1 MRAFDI
7 LLFLVC
13 LEATIGFVASLHVFP
28 VSYIDPSA
36 VHGDW
41 SLVEV
46 QEQVE
51 ASQQGFFD
59 KMMLVTDML
68 FKALGMFFNMMV
80 AIVAI
85 YVPLTSVLG
94 VPSEVALLVQSVVYV
109 VYVWALIQFLSGRSI
124 KYME

>member
-13 LEATIGFVASLHVFP
+13 LEATIGFVASLDVFP
-28 VSYIDPSA
+28 VSYVDPSA
-36 VHGDW
+36 VHSDW
-41 SLVEV
+41 SLVEI
-46 QEQVE
+46 QEE

-59 KMMLVTDML
+59 KMMLATDML

>member
-13 LEATIGFVASLHVFP
+13 LEATIGFVASLDVFP
-28 VSYIDPSA
+28 VSYVDPSA
-36 VHGDW
+36 VHSDW
-41 SLVEV
+41 SLVEI
-46 QEQVE
+46 QEE